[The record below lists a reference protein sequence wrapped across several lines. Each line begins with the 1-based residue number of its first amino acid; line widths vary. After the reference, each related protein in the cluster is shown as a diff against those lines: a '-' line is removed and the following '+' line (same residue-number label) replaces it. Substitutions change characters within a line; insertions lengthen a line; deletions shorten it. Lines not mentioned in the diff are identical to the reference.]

1 MKAHVHNI
9 TVWFLTCCGQHGA
22 GKEQGGYEVPVAV
35 GAVTQHGH
43 SIVVGLQCSGQQL
56 LQTRLGHTGV
66 VAQKFLPSRLHLL
79 SKLTLVRQLDD
90 GEEPSADYEVKDV
103 SAN

>member
-1 MKAHVHNI
+1 MYMLSHCKVLKLQ
-9 TVWFLTCCGQHGA
+9 FLTCCGQHGA
-22 GKEQGGYEVPVAV
+22 GEEQGGHKVPVAV

-43 SIVVGLQCSGQQL
+43 SIVSGPQCSGQKL

-79 SKLTLVRQLDD
+79 SKLMLVWQLDD
-90 GEEPSADYEVKDV
+90 GEKPCAD
-103 SAN
+103 